1 MTHSSHPTSPPPA
14 QSAGARDGWAG
25 TWLTLVVL
33 IALTIGGLG
42 ALGARSQSKAQQ
54 LPPRTLADSGAE
66 KWTGVHKD
74 LLVAA
79 SKLEAPSVL
88 PPAVGDTAAPPAQ
101 AQVVV
106 NSAVRGQADA
116 LPPVPPEQKVMFGLT
131 SGVIGE
137 VDPCG

>member
-1 MTHSSHPTSPPPA
+1 MTHTTPPQPR
-14 QSAGARDGWAG
+14 GHTTGDGWTG

-42 ALGARSQSKAQQ
+42 ALGARSQSRAQQ
-54 LPPRTLADSGAE
+54 LPPRTLADSGAG
-66 KWTGVHKD
+66 KWTNVHKD

-79 SKLEAPSVL
+79 SKLEAPTVL
-88 PPAVGDTAAPPAQ
+88 PPAVGESATPPAQ

-106 NSAVRGQADA
+106 RAANQGQADA
-116 LPPVPPEQKVMFGLT
+116 LPPVPPEQKVVFGLT